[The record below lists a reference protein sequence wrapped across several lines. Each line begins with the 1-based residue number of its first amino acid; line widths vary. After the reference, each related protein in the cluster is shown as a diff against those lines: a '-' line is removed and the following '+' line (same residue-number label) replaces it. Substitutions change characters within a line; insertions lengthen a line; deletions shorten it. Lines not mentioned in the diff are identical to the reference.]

1 MSLFGEQLKT
11 RLRNDNAA
19 VVEGERLLSDTLS
32 AKSAAYDEAEIS
44 GGSAARQMTLI
55 ARYFQLEK
63 PNVEDRGQTDDE
75 VVEEVMRATN
85 MTKRS
90 VRLTDAWWKD
100 SDGPLLATLRD
111 GSGTLA
117 LFPGTVWGLYFL
129 DATTNKK
136 IRVTK
141 KRPRR
146 TLPYSWA
153 LYSR

>member
-32 AKSAAYDEAEIS
+32 AKSATYGEAEIS
-44 GGSAARQMTLI
+44 GGSAVQQMKLI

-63 PNVEDRGQTDDE
+63 PNVEDHGQTDDE

-90 VRLTDAWWKD
+90 VST
-100 SDGPLLATLRD
+100 
-111 GSGTLA
+111 
-117 LFPGTVWGLYFL
+117 
-129 DATTNKK
+129 
-136 IRVTK
+136 
-141 KRPRR
+141 
-146 TLPYSWA
+146 
-153 LYSR
+153 